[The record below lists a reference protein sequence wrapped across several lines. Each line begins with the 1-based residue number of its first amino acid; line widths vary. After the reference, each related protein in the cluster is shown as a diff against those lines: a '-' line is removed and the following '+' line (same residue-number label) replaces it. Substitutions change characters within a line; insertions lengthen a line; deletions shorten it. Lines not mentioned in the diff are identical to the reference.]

1 MSAPSLFLSDEAWPY
16 CWLLEISDR
25 KLGVHAHD
33 GWCMQSHGRVLAID
47 PDIMCIHLLPV
58 LELPAQDFL
67 EFLVTAE
74 LRFPQYAASIR
85 KFPTKSLLRQAF
97 NTSGAGY
104 WQAKA
109 LDWLEN
115 DPALQQT
122 LKAELEALTLNKV
135 MPQGSRQTA
144 KRMIRNL
151 SAVSV

>member
-1 MSAPSLFLSDEAWPY
+1 MSVPSLFLSDEAWPC

-33 GWCMQSHGRVLAID
+33 GWCMQAHGRVLAID

-67 EFLVTAE
+67 EL
-74 LRFPQYAASIR
+74 
-85 KFPTKSLLRQAF
+85 
-97 NTSGAGY
+97 
-104 WQAKA
+104 
-109 LDWLEN
+109 N

-122 LKAELEALTLNKV
+122 LKAELAALTLNKV